1 MEMAWLCAVLW
12 LTKMLLYKQHIWMYF
27 SVQENLDWVHLFLLW
42 TWHKEN
48 GDVRNYH
55 DLWWLCFLQANIFQ
69 EKENWTDFQGISV
82 LISMEASV
90 IYPHM
95 TIYKS
100 SISCILLK
108 VVFCFVFE
116 VYFVFLLVIILTGM
130 RQNHKAVSL
139 FLFSWDLSM
148 LYTFAKCLSD
158 ICNSYFEFYLLH
170 SFLYLLIG
178 LFFWYLNLVICI
190 CLLLIIFQMN
200 RWERSF
206 PLCVP
211 SALSGNCFLCCVAF

>member
-12 LTKMLLYKQHIWMYF
+12 LTKMLLYKQHIWMYL

-42 TWHKEN
+42 TWHKEH

-55 DLWWLCFLQANIFQ
+55 DLWWLCFGQANIFQ

-108 VVFCFVFE
+108 VVFV
-116 VYFVFLLVIILTGM
+116 
-130 RQNHKAVSL
+130 L
-139 FLFSWDLSM
+139 FLRF
-148 LYTFAKCLSD
+148 
-158 ICNSYFEFYLLH
+158 I
-170 SFLYLLIG
+170 
-178 LFFWYLNLVICI
+178 LFFCWS
-190 CLLLIIFQMN
+190 
-200 RWERSF
+200 SF
-206 PLCVP
+206 WQ
-211 SALSGNCFLCCVAF
+211 GWGRITKQFLCSFFPEI